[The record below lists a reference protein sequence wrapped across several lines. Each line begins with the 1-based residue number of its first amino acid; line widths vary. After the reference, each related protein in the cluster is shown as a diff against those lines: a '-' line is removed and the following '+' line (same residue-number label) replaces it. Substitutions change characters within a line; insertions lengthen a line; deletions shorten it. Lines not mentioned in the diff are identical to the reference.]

1 MDKPKL
7 YEADYSVIPRHV
19 RRSKAYR
26 GCTPEAKLLL
36 ALMTAQLDETG
47 SNNGHL
53 TINEELF
60 SEIVA
65 RGLV

>member
-1 MDKPKL
+1 MAKLKL
-7 YEADYSVIPRHV
+7 YDADYTVIPRHV
-19 RRSKAYR
+19 RRSKSYR
-26 GCTPEAKLLL
+26 TLSPEAKLLL

-53 TINEELF
+53 TIDEGLF